1 MATERNVW
9 DSNSENFLLPL
20 GDDIWNANTI
30 RTIGKGRLP
39 PWSDFNFYK
48 ASRGILLPEIMEEV
62 GYDDPSLSII
72 EDFSGFPLP
81 NYEDPIRDICEEAKT
96 NFREASKLS
105 VIVTGFEHSGT
116 TMLAQLIKSAP
127 NLFGGFECG
136 ILVDEASRQYPV
148 FYDWLTWP
156 VQFDLWGLNSE
167 SRDLVTNARCTA
179 EAYH

>member
-1 MATERNVW
+1 MPKDQITIFFFDPLVVATERNVW

-105 VIVTGFEHSGT
+105 LIVTGFEHSGT
-116 TMLAQLIKSAP
+116 TML
-127 NLFGGFECG
+127 N
-136 ILVDEASRQYPV
+136 
-148 FYDWLTWP
+148 
-156 VQFDLWGLNSE
+156 
-167 SRDLVTNARCTA
+167 
-179 EAYH
+179 